1 MKVSEDH
8 PSTDEKS
15 IPYNKL
21 FLSFLFTNGIVIIY
35 VHEHMAP
42 KSRKER
48 ARIRIEQEQVFGLP
62 MVWSLVNLA
71 FTVKVQKFLK

>member
-15 IPYNKL
+15 ILYNKL
-21 FLSFLFTNGIVIIY
+21 FLSFLFSNGIVIIY
-35 VHEHMAP
+35 VHEHIAS

-48 ARIRIEQEQVFGLP
+48 AGIGIEQEQDFGLP
-62 MVWSLVNLA
+62 MLWSLINLA
-71 FTVKVQKFLK
+71 FTVKVQKSLK